1 MSTPPNLLSDD
12 GSASM
17 ATMLMMSHHAFRRDV
32 ARFISALGGGLS
44 PTESAR
50 AQALREEWANYR
62 GALHGHHHVEDTG
75 MFPSLRAEHTEL
87 GACIDGLA
95 ADHARIDPLL
105 ARGDETFAQLPQ
117 GAAAALAVV
126 TELSALLDA
135 HLAVEEA
142 ELVPH
147 LRAAKGFP
155 PPGNDEEAAM
165 YAQGFAW
172 SSQGIAPDV
181 LQQVY
186 ALLPEILTSRL
197 PDARAAFEE
206 RCRSVWGAVAV
217 GSSRTPIPDA

>member
-1 MSTPPNLLSDD
+1 MSSPPNLLNED
-12 GSASM
+12 GTASM
-17 ATMLMMSHHAFRRDV
+17 ATMLMMSHHAFRRDI
-32 ARFISALGGGLS
+32 ARFIRALRDGVAAS
-44 PTESAR
+44 DATR

-75 MFPSLRAEHTEL
+75 MFPGMRAQHAEL

-105 ARGDETFAQLPQ
+105 AQGDAAFAELPQ
-117 GAAAALAVV
+117 SAASALGVV

-147 LRAAKGFP
+147 IRAAKGFP
-155 PPGNDEEAAM
+155 PPGNDAEAAM

-172 SSQGIAPDV
+172 SSQGIAPEV
-181 LQQVY
+181 VEQVD

-197 PDARAAFEE
+197 PEARAAFAE
-206 RCRSVWGAVAV
+206 RSRRVWGSVPI
-217 GSSRTPIPDA
+217 GSTRTPIPNA